1 MLYDVWRFTERLD
14 VRVPGAVLDS
24 SRHLLV
30 YLVPR
35 HPLYVLLVP
44 QQPIVFLI
52 GYISITRSIRLVTK
66 ETLYLVLHVLFLY
79 LPYVALLAHLGF
91 LHSKSLST
99 TPMTSRLNIDVN
111 SRFICITLYL
121 SLLKTFLCYICRT
134 RLSHRALCNQTS
146 NVPSSNPSNDP
157 FLAPNPFRTYTI
169 PPPLLSKILFHTP
182 RPPPH

>member
-1 MLYDVWRFTERLD
+1 
-14 VRVPGAVLDS
+14 
-24 SRHLLV
+24 
-30 YLVPR
+30 
-35 HPLYVLLVP
+35 
-44 QQPIVFLI
+44 
-52 GYISITRSIRLVTK
+52 VTK

-79 LPYVALLAHLGF
+79 LPYVALLAHLRF

-169 PPPLLSKILFHTP
+169 PPPLLSKILSQTP